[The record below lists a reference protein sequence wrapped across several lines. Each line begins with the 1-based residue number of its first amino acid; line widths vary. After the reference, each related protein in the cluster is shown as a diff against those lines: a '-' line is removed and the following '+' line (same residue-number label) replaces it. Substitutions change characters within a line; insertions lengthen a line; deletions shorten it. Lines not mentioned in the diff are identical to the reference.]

1 MIDFI
6 LFILGSVLIF
16 YGSSLLI
23 DNSTL
28 IARSLN
34 ISPIVIG
41 LTVIAFGTSLPE
53 LVVSIIAI
61 LRGEGAIVLGNIV
74 GSNIA
79 NILLVLG
86 LIVIIKPIDINF
98 PSLKQGSIY
107 LLIATFCLMIMIL
120 NQQLDFIAGSVL
132 LILFCIYM
140 ISQFKSTKDNDL
152 DASLPNENFKFLY
165 ILYIIT
171 GSVVL
176 GYGSHLFINSSIQI
190 ASFFNVPKLVIS
202 VSLVAF
208 GTSVPELVT
217 SIVAVRKGEPNFVIG
232 NIIGSNIINIFL
244 VLGSSLII
252 SDIYVT
258 FLGIFYPFIFMV
270 ISALLLLLFLLL
282 NDKMNRN
289 HGSLLFILYI
299 TFIYLTL

>member
-1 MIDFI
+1 MDFI
-6 LFILGSVLIF
+6 LFIIGSVLIF

-53 LVVSIIAI
+53 LVVSVIAI
-61 LRGEGAIVLGNIV
+61 LRGEGTIVLGNIV

-86 LIVIIKPIDINF
+86 VIVTIKPLDINF
-98 PSLKQGSIY
+98 SSLKQGSIY
-107 LLIATFCLMIMIL
+107 LLIATSCLMIMIWSQKL
-120 NQQLDFIAGSVL
+120 NFIPGFIL
-132 LILFCIYM
+132 LILFGIYM
-140 ISQFKSTKDNDL
+140 ISQFRSNKKNDY
-152 DASLPNENFKFLY
+152 DSDISEIDFKFLY
-165 ILYIIT
+165 ILYIIL
-171 GSVVL
+171 GSIIL

-190 ASFFNVPKLVIS
+190 ASFFNVPKIVIS

-232 NIIGSNIINIFL
+232 NILGSNIINIFL

-258 FLGIFYPFIFMV
+258 ILGIFYPSIFMLV
-270 ISALLLLLFLLL
+270 SALILILLLLSTSKLNRIHGLF
-282 NDKMNRN
+282 
-289 HGSLLFILYI
+289 LFILYLI
-299 TFIYLTL
+299 FIYLSL

>member
-1 MIDFI
+1 MDFI
-6 LFILGSVLIF
+6 LFIIGSVLIF

-53 LVVSIIAI
+53 LVVSVIAI

-86 LIVIIKPIDINF
+86 VIVTIKPLDINF
-98 PSLKQGSIY
+98 SSLKQGSIY
-107 LLIATFCLMIMIL
+107 LLIATSCLMIMIWSQKL
-120 NQQLDFIAGSVL
+120 NFIPGFIL
-132 LILFCIYM
+132 LILFGIYM
-140 ISQFKSTKDNDL
+140 ISQFRSNKKNDY
-152 DASLPNENFKFLY
+152 DSDISEIDFKFFY
-165 ILYIIT
+165 ILYIIL
-171 GSVVL
+171 GSIIL

-190 ASFFNVPKLVIS
+190 ASFFNVPKIVIS

-232 NIIGSNIINIFL
+232 NILGSNIINIFL

-258 FLGIFYPFIFMV
+258 ILGIFYPSIFMLV
-270 ISALLLLLFLLL
+270 SALILILLLLSTSKLNRIHGLF
-282 NDKMNRN
+282 
-289 HGSLLFILYI
+289 LFILYLI
-299 TFIYLTL
+299 FIYLSL

>member
-1 MIDFI
+1 MDFI
-6 LFILGSVLIF
+6 LFIIGSVLIF

-53 LVVSIIAI
+53 LVVSVIAI

-86 LIVIIKPIDINF
+86 VIVTIKPLDINF
-98 PSLKQGSIY
+98 SSLKQGSIY
-107 LLIATFCLMIMIL
+107 LLIATSCLMIMIWSQEL
-120 NQQLDFIAGSVL
+120 SFIPGFIL
-132 LILFCIYM
+132 LILFGIYM
-140 ISQFKSTKDNDL
+140 ISQFRSNKKNDY
-152 DASLPNENFKFLY
+152 DSDISEIDFKFLY
-165 ILYIIT
+165 ILYIIL
-171 GSVVL
+171 GSIIL

-190 ASFFNVPKLVIS
+190 ASFFNVPKIVIS

-232 NIIGSNIINIFL
+232 NILGSNIINIFL

-258 FLGIFYPFIFMV
+258 ILGIFYPSIFMLV
-270 ISALLLLLFLLL
+270 SALILILLLLLSSKL
-282 NDKMNRN
+282 NRI
-289 HGSLLFILYI
+289 HGLFLFILYLI
-299 TFIYLTL
+299 FIYLSL

>member
-1 MIDFI
+1 MDFI
-6 LFILGSVLIF
+6 LFIIGSVLIF

-53 LVVSIIAI
+53 LVVSVIAI

-86 LIVIIKPIDINF
+86 VIVTIKPLDINF
-98 PSLKQGSIY
+98 SSLKQGSIY
-107 LLIATFCLMIMIL
+107 LLIATSCLMIMIWSQKL
-120 NQQLDFIAGSVL
+120 NFIPGFIL
-132 LILFCIYM
+132 LILFGIYM
-140 ISQFKSTKDNDL
+140 ISQFRSNKKNDY
-152 DASLPNENFKFLY
+152 DSDISEIDFKFLY
-165 ILYIIT
+165 ILYIIL
-171 GSVVL
+171 GSIIL

-190 ASFFNVPKLVIS
+190 ASFFNVPKIVIS

-232 NIIGSNIINIFL
+232 NILGSNIINIFL

-258 FLGIFYPFIFMV
+258 ILGIFYPSIFMLV
-270 ISALLLLLFLLL
+270 SALILILLLLSTSKLNRIHGLF
-282 NDKMNRN
+282 
-289 HGSLLFILYI
+289 LFILYLI
-299 TFIYLTL
+299 FIYLSL

>member
-1 MIDFI
+1 MDFI
-6 LFILGSVLIF
+6 LFIIGSVLIF

-53 LVVSIIAI
+53 LVVSVIAI

-86 LIVIIKPIDINF
+86 VIVTIKPLDINF
-98 PSLKQGSIY
+98 SSLKQGSIY
-107 LLIATFCLMIMIL
+107 LLIATSCLMIMIWSQEL
-120 NQQLDFIAGSVL
+120 SFIPGFIL
-132 LILFCIYM
+132 LILFGIYM
-140 ISQFKSTKDNDL
+140 ISQFRSNKKNDY
-152 DASLPNENFKFLY
+152 DSDISEIDFKFLY
-165 ILYIIT
+165 ILYIIL
-171 GSVVL
+171 GSIIL

-190 ASFFNVPKLVIS
+190 ASFFNVPKIVIS

-232 NIIGSNIINIFL
+232 NILGSNIINIFL

-258 FLGIFYPFIFMV
+258 ILGIFYPSIFMLV
-270 ISALLLLLFLLL
+270 SALILILLLLSTSKLNRIHGLF
-282 NDKMNRN
+282 
-289 HGSLLFILYI
+289 LFILYLI
-299 TFIYLTL
+299 FIYLSL

>member
-1 MIDFI
+1 MDFL

-61 LRGEGAIVLGNIV
+61 SRGEGAIVLGNIV

-86 LIVIIKPIDINF
+86 VIVIIKPLDINF
-98 PSLKQGSIY
+98 SSLKQGSIY
-107 LLIATFCLMIMIL
+107 LLIATCCLLIMIL
-120 NQQLDFIAGSVL
+120 TQELSYIPGFIL
-132 LILFCIYM
+132 LFLFCIYM
-140 ISQFKSTKDNDL
+140 ISQFKNTKDNDF
-152 DASLPNENFKFLY
+152 DSSISKEDFKFLY
-165 ILYIIT
+165 ILYIIL
-171 GSVVL
+171 GSIVL

-190 ASFFNVPKLVIS
+190 ASFFNVPKIVIS

-217 SIVAVRKGEPNFVIG
+217 SIVAVRKGEPDFVIG

-258 FLGIFYPFIFMV
+258 LLGIFYPSIFMI
-270 ISALLLLLFLLL
+270 ISALLLLLLLLL
-282 NDKMNRN
+282 NNRMNRT
-289 HGSLLFILYI
+289 HGFLLFILYL

>member
-1 MIDFI
+1 MDFI

-86 LIVIIKPIDINF
+86 VIIIIRPLRINF
-98 PSLKQGSIY
+98 SSLKQGSIF
-107 LLIATFCLMIMIL
+107 LLIATSYLLTLIL
-120 NQQLDFIAGSVL
+120 TQELSFLPGFIL
-132 LILFCIYM
+132 LVLFCIYM
-140 ISQFKSTKDNDL
+140 ISQFKSTKENNFDS
-152 DASLPNENFKFLY
+152 SLSNEDFKLIF
-165 ILYIIT
+165 IIYIIL
-171 GSVVL
+171 GSILL
-176 GYGSHLFINSSIQI
+176 GYGSHLFINSSIEI
-190 ASFFNVPKLVIS
+190 ATFLNVPKIVIS
-202 VSLVAF
+202 VSLVAL

-217 SIVAVRKGEPNFVIG
+217 SIVAVRKGEPDFVIG

-258 FLGIFYPFIFMV
+258 ILGIFYPSIFMI
-270 ISALLLLLFLLL
+270 ISVMILLVLLIL
-282 NDKMNRN
+282 NRKMNRI
-289 HGSLLFILYI
+289 HGLFLFILYL

>member
-1 MIDFI
+1 MDFI
-6 LFILGSVLIF
+6 LFIIGSVLIF

-53 LVVSIIAI
+53 LVVSVIAI

-86 LIVIIKPIDINF
+86 VIVTIKPLDINF
-98 PSLKQGSIY
+98 SSLKQGSIY
-107 LLIATFCLMIMIL
+107 LLIATSCLMIMIWSQEL
-120 NQQLDFIAGSVL
+120 SFIPGFIL
-132 LILFCIYM
+132 LILFGIYM
-140 ISQFKSTKDNDL
+140 ISQFRSNKKNDY
-152 DASLPNENFKFLY
+152 DSDISEIDFKFLY
-165 ILYIIT
+165 ILYIIL
-171 GSVVL
+171 GSIIL

-190 ASFFNVPKLVIS
+190 ASFFNVPKIVIS

-232 NIIGSNIINIFL
+232 NILGSNIINIFL

-258 FLGIFYPFIFMV
+258 ILGIFYPSIFMLV
-270 ISALLLLLFLLL
+270 SALILILLLLLTS
-282 NDKMNRN
+282 KMNRI
-289 HGSLLFILYI
+289 HGLFLFILYLI
-299 TFIYLTL
+299 FIYLSL

>member
-1 MIDFI
+1 MDFI
-6 LFILGSVLIF
+6 LFIIGSVLIF

-53 LVVSIIAI
+53 LVVSVIAI

-86 LIVIIKPIDINF
+86 VIVTIKPLDINF
-98 PSLKQGSIY
+98 SSLKQGSIY
-107 LLIATFCLMIMIL
+107 LLIATSCLMIMIWSQKL
-120 NQQLDFIAGSVL
+120 NFIPGFIL
-132 LILFCIYM
+132 LILFGIYM
-140 ISQFKSTKDNDL
+140 ISQFRSSKRNDY
-152 DASLPNENFKFLY
+152 DSDISEIHFKFLY
-165 ILYIIT
+165 ILYIIL
-171 GSVVL
+171 GSIIL

-190 ASFFNVPKLVIS
+190 ASFFNVPKIVIS

-232 NIIGSNIINIFL
+232 NILGSNIINIFL

-258 FLGIFYPFIFMV
+258 ILGIFYPSIFMLV
-270 ISALLLLLFLLL
+270 SALILILLLLSTSKLNRIHGLF
-282 NDKMNRN
+282 
-289 HGSLLFILYI
+289 LFILYLI
-299 TFIYLTL
+299 FIYLSL

>member
-1 MIDFI
+1 MDFI
-6 LFILGSVLIF
+6 LFIIGSVLIF

-53 LVVSIIAI
+53 LVVSVIAI

-86 LIVIIKPIDINF
+86 VIIIIKPLDINF
-98 PSLKQGSIY
+98 SSLKQGSIY
-107 LLIATFCLMIMIL
+107 LLIATSCLMIMIWSQEL
-120 NQQLDFIAGSVL
+120 SFIPGFLL
-132 LILFCIYM
+132 LILFAIYM
-140 ISQFKSTKDNDL
+140 ISQFISNKEIDFDSDMSDE
-152 DASLPNENFKFLY
+152 DFKFLY
-165 ILYIIT
+165 ILYIIL
-171 GSVVL
+171 GSIIL

-190 ASFFNVPKLVIS
+190 ASFFNVPKIVIS

-217 SIVAVRKGEPNFVIG
+217 SIVAVRKGEPNFVVG
-232 NIIGSNIINIFL
+232 NILGSNIINIFL

-258 FLGIFYPFIFMV
+258 ILGIFYPSIFMLV
-270 ISALLLLLFLLL
+270 SALILILFLLL
-282 NDKMNRN
+282 NDKLNRI
-289 HGSLLFILYI
+289 HGLFLFILYLI
-299 TFIYLTL
+299 FIYLSF

>member
-1 MIDFI
+1 MDFI
-6 LFILGSVLIF
+6 LFIIGSVLIF

-53 LVVSIIAI
+53 LVVSVIAI

-86 LIVIIKPIDINF
+86 VIVTIKPLDINF
-98 PSLKQGSIY
+98 SSLKQGSIY
-107 LLIATFCLMIMIL
+107 LLIATSCLMIMIWSQKL
-120 NQQLDFIAGSVL
+120 NFIPGFIL
-132 LILFCIYM
+132 LILFGIYM
-140 ISQFKSTKDNDL
+140 ISQFRSNKKNDY
-152 DASLPNENFKFLY
+152 DSDISEIDFKFFY
-165 ILYIIT
+165 ILYIIL
-171 GSVVL
+171 GSIIL

-190 ASFFNVPKLVIS
+190 ASFFNVPKIVIS

-232 NIIGSNIINIFL
+232 NILGSNIINIFL

-258 FLGIFYPFIFMV
+258 ILGIFYPSIFMLV
-270 ISALLLLLFLLL
+270 SALILILLLLLSSKL
-282 NDKMNRN
+282 NRI
-289 HGSLLFILYI
+289 HGLFLFILYLI
-299 TFIYLTL
+299 FICLSL

>member
-1 MIDFI
+1 MDFI
-6 LFILGSVLIF
+6 LFIIGSVLIF

-53 LVVSIIAI
+53 LVVSVIAI

-86 LIVIIKPIDINF
+86 VIVTIKPLDINF
-98 PSLKQGSIY
+98 SSLKQGSIY
-107 LLIATFCLMIMIL
+107 LLIATSCLMIMIWSQEL
-120 NQQLDFIAGSVL
+120 SFIPGFIL
-132 LILFCIYM
+132 LILFGIYM
-140 ISQFKSTKDNDL
+140 ISQFRSNKKNDY
-152 DASLPNENFKFLY
+152 DSDISEIDFKFLY
-165 ILYIIT
+165 ILYIIL
-171 GSVVL
+171 GSIIL

-190 ASFFNVPKLVIS
+190 ASFFNVPKIVIS

-232 NIIGSNIINIFL
+232 NILGSNIINIFL

-258 FLGIFYPFIFMV
+258 ILGIFYPSIFMLV
-270 ISALLLLLFLLL
+270 SALILILLLLLT
-282 NDKMNRN
+282 NKMNRI
-289 HGSLLFILYI
+289 HGLFLFILYLI
-299 TFIYLTL
+299 FIYLSL

>member
-1 MIDFI
+1 MDFI

-61 LRGEGAIVLGNIV
+61 SRGEGAIVLGNIV

-86 LIVIIKPIDINF
+86 VIVIIKPLDINF
-98 PSLKQGSIY
+98 SSLKQGSIY
-107 LLIATFCLMIMIL
+107 LLIATSCLLIMIWSQEL
-120 NQQLDFIAGSVL
+120 SFIPGFIL
-132 LILFCIYM
+132 LILFGIYM
-140 ISQFKSTKDNDL
+140 ISQFRTSKEIDFDSDIYQED
-152 DASLPNENFKFLY
+152 FKFLY
-165 ILYIIT
+165 ILYIIL
-171 GSVVL
+171 GSIIL

-190 ASFFNVPKLVIS
+190 ASFFNVPKIVIS

-232 NIIGSNIINIFL
+232 NILGSNIINIFL

-258 FLGIFYPFIFMV
+258 ILGIFYPSIFMLV
-270 ISALLLLLFLLL
+270 SALILILFLLL
-282 NDKMNRN
+282 TSKMNRI
-289 HGSLLFILYI
+289 HGLFLFILYVI
-299 TFIYLTL
+299 FIYLSL

>member
-1 MIDFI
+1 MDFI
-6 LFILGSVLIF
+6 LFIIGSVLIF

-53 LVVSIIAI
+53 LVVSVIAI

-86 LIVIIKPIDINF
+86 VIVTIKPLDINF
-98 PSLKQGSIY
+98 SSLKQGSIY
-107 LLIATFCLMIMIL
+107 LLIATSCLMIMIWSQEL
-120 NQQLDFIAGSVL
+120 SFIPGFIL
-132 LILFCIYM
+132 LILFGIYM
-140 ISQFKSTKDNDL
+140 ISQFRSNKKNDY
-152 DASLPNENFKFLY
+152 DSDISEIDFKFLY
-165 ILYIIT
+165 ILYIIL
-171 GSVVL
+171 GSIIL

-190 ASFFNVPKLVIS
+190 ASFFNVPKIVIS

-232 NIIGSNIINIFL
+232 NILGSNIINIFL

-258 FLGIFYPFIFMV
+258 ILGIFYPSIFMLL
-270 ISALLLLLFLLL
+270 SALILILLLLLT
-282 NDKMNRN
+282 NKMNRI
-289 HGSLLFILYI
+289 HGLFLFILYLI
-299 TFIYLTL
+299 FIYLSL

>member
-1 MIDFI
+1 MDFI
-6 LFILGSVLIF
+6 LFIIGSVLIF

-53 LVVSIIAI
+53 LVVSVIAI

-86 LIVIIKPIDINF
+86 VIVTIKPLDINF
-98 PSLKQGSIY
+98 SSLKQGSIY
-107 LLIATFCLMIMIL
+107 LLIATSCLMIMIWSQEL
-120 NQQLDFIAGSVL
+120 SFIPGFIL
-132 LILFCIYM
+132 LILFGIYM
-140 ISQFKSTKDNDL
+140 ISQFRSNKKNDY
-152 DASLPNENFKFLY
+152 DSDISEIDFKFLY
-165 ILYIIT
+165 ILYIIL
-171 GSVVL
+171 GSIIL

-190 ASFFNVPKLVIS
+190 ASFFNVPKIVIS

-232 NIIGSNIINIFL
+232 NILGSNIINVFL

-258 FLGIFYPFIFMV
+258 ILGIFYPSIFMLV
-270 ISALLLLLFLLL
+270 SALILILLLLLSSKL
-282 NDKMNRN
+282 NRI
-289 HGSLLFILYI
+289 HGLFLFILYLI
-299 TFIYLTL
+299 FICLSL

>member
-1 MIDFI
+1 MDFI
-6 LFILGSVLIF
+6 LFIIGSVLIF

-53 LVVSIIAI
+53 LVVSVIAI

-86 LIVIIKPIDINF
+86 VIVTIKPLDINF
-98 PSLKQGSIY
+98 SSLKQGSIY
-107 LLIATFCLMIMIL
+107 LLIATSCLMIMIWSQKL
-120 NQQLDFIAGSVL
+120 NFIPGFIL
-132 LILFCIYM
+132 LILFGIYM
-140 ISQFKSTKDNDL
+140 ISQFRSNKEIDFDSDMSDE
-152 DASLPNENFKFLY
+152 DFKFLY
-165 ILYIIT
+165 ILYIIL
-171 GSVVL
+171 GSIIL

-190 ASFFNVPKLVIS
+190 ASFFNVPKIVIS

-232 NIIGSNIINIFL
+232 NILGSNIINIFL

-258 FLGIFYPFIFMV
+258 ILGIFYPSIFMLV
-270 ISALLLLLFLLL
+270 SALILILLLLLTSKL
-282 NDKMNRN
+282 NRM
-289 HGSLLFILYI
+289 HGLFLFILYLI
-299 TFIYLTL
+299 FIYLSL

>member
-1 MIDFI
+1 MDFI

-53 LVVSIIAI
+53 LVVSVIAI

-86 LIVIIKPIDINF
+86 VIVTIKPLDINF
-98 PSLKQGSIY
+98 SSLKQGSIY
-107 LLIATFCLMIMIL
+107 LLIATSCLMIMIWSQEL
-120 NQQLDFIAGSVL
+120 SFIPGFIL
-132 LILFCIYM
+132 LILFGIYM
-140 ISQFKSTKDNDL
+140 ISQFRSNKKNDY
-152 DASLPNENFKFLY
+152 DSDISEIDFKFLY
-165 ILYIIT
+165 ILYIIL
-171 GSVVL
+171 GSIIL

-190 ASFFNVPKLVIS
+190 ASFFNVPKIVIS
-202 VSLVAF
+202 ISLVAF

-217 SIVAVRKGEPNFVIG
+217 SIVALRKGEPNFVIG

-258 FLGIFYPFIFMV
+258 LLGIFYPFIFMI
-270 ISALLLLLFLLL
+270 ISALLLLLLLLL
-282 NDKMNRN
+282 NSKMNRT
-289 HGSLLFILYI
+289 HGFILFILYI
-299 TFIYLTL
+299 TFIYLSF

>member
-1 MIDFI
+1 MDFI
-6 LFILGSVLIF
+6 LFIIGSVLIF

-53 LVVSIIAI
+53 LVVSVIAI

-86 LIVIIKPIDINF
+86 VIVTIKPLDINF
-98 PSLKQGSIY
+98 SSLKQGSIY
-107 LLIATFCLMIMIL
+107 LLIATSCLMIMIWSQEL
-120 NQQLDFIAGSVL
+120 SFIPGFIL
-132 LILFCIYM
+132 LILFGIYM
-140 ISQFKSTKDNDL
+140 ISQFRSNKKNDY
-152 DASLPNENFKFLY
+152 DSDISEIDFKFLY
-165 ILYIIT
+165 ILYIIL
-171 GSVVL
+171 GSIIL

-190 ASFFNVPKLVIS
+190 ASFFNVPKIVIS

-232 NIIGSNIINIFL
+232 NILGSNIINIFL

-258 FLGIFYPFIFMV
+258 ILGIFYPSIFMLL
-270 ISALLLLLFLLL
+270 SALILILLLLLSSKL
-282 NDKMNRN
+282 NRI
-289 HGSLLFILYI
+289 HGLFLFILYLI
-299 TFIYLTL
+299 FIYLSL

>member
-1 MIDFI
+1 MDFI
-6 LFILGSVLIF
+6 LFIIGSVLIF

-53 LVVSIIAI
+53 LVVSLIAI

-86 LIVIIKPIDINF
+86 VIVTIKPLDINF
-98 PSLKQGSIY
+98 SSLKQGSIY
-107 LLIATFCLMIMIL
+107 LLIATSCLMIMIWSQEL
-120 NQQLDFIAGSVL
+120 SFIPGFIL
-132 LILFCIYM
+132 LILFGIYM
-140 ISQFKSTKDNDL
+140 ISQFRSNKKNDY
-152 DASLPNENFKFLY
+152 DSDISEIDFKFLY
-165 ILYIIT
+165 ILYIIL
-171 GSVVL
+171 GSIIL

-190 ASFFNVPKLVIS
+190 ASFFNVPKIVIS

-232 NIIGSNIINIFL
+232 NILGSNIINIFL

-258 FLGIFYPFIFMV
+258 ILGIFYPSIFMLL
-270 ISALLLLLFLLL
+270 SALILILLLLLT
-282 NDKMNRN
+282 NKMNRI
-289 HGSLLFILYI
+289 HGLFLFILYLI
-299 TFIYLTL
+299 FIYLSL

>member
-1 MIDFI
+1 MDFI
-6 LFILGSVLIF
+6 LFIIGSVLIF

-53 LVVSIIAI
+53 LVVSVIAI

-86 LIVIIKPIDINF
+86 VIVTIKPLDINF
-98 PSLKQGSIY
+98 SSLKQGSIY
-107 LLIATFCLMIMIL
+107 LLIATSCLMIMIWSQEL
-120 NQQLDFIAGSVL
+120 SFIPGFIL
-132 LILFCIYM
+132 LILFGIYM
-140 ISQFKSTKDNDL
+140 ISQFRSNKKNDY
-152 DASLPNENFKFLY
+152 DSDISEIDFKFLY
-165 ILYIIT
+165 ILYIIL
-171 GSVVL
+171 GSIIL

-190 ASFFNVPKLVIS
+190 ASFFNVPKIVIS

-232 NIIGSNIINIFL
+232 NILGSNIINIFL

-258 FLGIFYPFIFMV
+258 ILGIFYPSIFMLV
-270 ISALLLLLFLLL
+270 SALILILLLLLTSKL
-282 NDKMNRN
+282 NRI
-289 HGSLLFILYI
+289 HGLFLFILYLI
-299 TFIYLTL
+299 FIYLSL

>member
-1 MIDFI
+1 MDFI
-6 LFILGSVLIF
+6 LFIIGSVLIF

-53 LVVSIIAI
+53 LVVSVIAI

-86 LIVIIKPIDINF
+86 VIVTIKPLDINF
-98 PSLKQGSIY
+98 SSLKQGSIY
-107 LLIATFCLMIMIL
+107 LLIATSCLMIMIWSQEL
-120 NQQLDFIAGSVL
+120 SFIPGFIL
-132 LILFCIYM
+132 LILFGIYM
-140 ISQFKSTKDNDL
+140 ISQFRSNKKNDY
-152 DASLPNENFKFLY
+152 DSDISEIDFKFLY
-165 ILYIIT
+165 ILYIIL
-171 GSVVL
+171 GSIIL

-190 ASFFNVPKLVIS
+190 ASFFNVPKIVIS

-232 NIIGSNIINIFL
+232 NILGSNIINIFL

-258 FLGIFYPFIFMV
+258 ILGIFYPSIFMLV
-270 ISALLLLLFLLL
+270 SALILILLLLLTS
-282 NDKMNRN
+282 KMNRI
-289 HGSLLFILYI
+289 HGLFLFILYLI
-299 TFIYLTL
+299 FICLSL

>member
-1 MIDFI
+1 MDFI
-6 LFILGSVLIF
+6 LFIIGSVLIF

-53 LVVSIIAI
+53 LVVSVIAI

-86 LIVIIKPIDINF
+86 VIVTIKPLDINF
-98 PSLKQGSIY
+98 SSLKQGSIY
-107 LLIATFCLMIMIL
+107 LLIATSCLMIMIWSQEL
-120 NQQLDFIAGSVL
+120 SFIPGFIL
-132 LILFCIYM
+132 LILFGIYM
-140 ISQFKSTKDNDL
+140 ISQFRSNKKNDY
-152 DASLPNENFKFLY
+152 DSDISEIDFKFLY
-165 ILYIIT
+165 ILYIIL
-171 GSVVL
+171 GSIIL

-190 ASFFNVPKLVIS
+190 ASFFNVPKIVIS

-232 NIIGSNIINIFL
+232 NILGSNIINIFL

-258 FLGIFYPFIFMV
+258 ILGIFYPSIFMLV
-270 ISALLLLLFLLL
+270 SALILILLLLLT
-282 NDKMNRN
+282 NKMNRM
-289 HGSLLFILYI
+289 HGLLLFILYLI
-299 TFIYLTL
+299 FIYLSL